1 MRRSWLQKSWNE
13 KAFQESKDGSI
24 LRAINITYYFT
35 SKRRK
40 TEITTSRDAKEEFDL
55 VQGLLIL
62 GDKSVFKLAQVKE
75 NYCKSSGAQY
85 SGNCCIARYHWRLN

>member
-24 LRAINITYYFT
+24 LRTINITYYLT
-35 SKRRK
+35 NKRRK
-40 TEITTSRDAKEEFDL
+40 TEITTSRDAKEAFDL

-62 GDKSVFKLAQVKE
+62 GDKSVFKLAQVKRE
-75 NYCKSSGAQY
+75 
-85 SGNCCIARYHWRLN
+85 LL